1 MRSLVWYFLG
11 AFYGMERGQE
21 NATMAAAASLLF
33 PVRAVVDPLVSNLF
47 WSPAKA
53 GHGQEAGNTRAQRG
67 A

>member
-1 MRSLVWYFLG
+1 
-11 AFYGMERGQE
+11 MERGQE

-53 GHGQEAGNTRAQRG
+53 GHGQEAGNTRAQRR